1 MGYLQTGGWL
11 MAPLLAMGG
20 VLWVLLTSRFFELR
34 RGWKGALGALID
46 ATSRRA
52 EPALDG
58 VLPRATAAALD
69 ALADPGA
76 KYPRRRMELAIWKSK
91 NELFRYQRAIDVITM
106 TAPML
111 GLMGTVAGMVETFDA
126 LGQLAQVEQTSQVAA
141 GISQAL
147 ITTEF
152 GLFLSIPGLLAGR
165 ALDRRALRLSAQ
177 LDELGALI
185 WEARSRHAR

>member
-1 MGYLQTGGWL
+1 MGYLRTGGWL
-11 MAPLLAMGG
+11 MVPLLAMGV
-20 VLWVLLTSRFFELR
+20 VLWVLLVSRVFELR
-34 RGWKGALGALID
+34 RGWAGSLGALVD
-46 ATSRRA
+46 AVSR
-52 EPALDG
+52 EPDADG
-58 VLPRATAAALD
+58 VLPRAARGAVA
-69 ALADPGA
+69 ALADPHA
-76 KYPRRRMELAIWKSK
+76 KHPRRRMELAIWKSK
-91 NELFRYQRAIDVITM
+91 NDLFRYQRAIEVITM

-126 LGQLAQVEQTSQVAA
+126 LGQLARVEQASQVAA

-152 GLFLSIPGLLAGR
+152 GLFLSIPGVLAGR

-185 WEARSRHAR
+185 WEARARHA